1 MKETKTKR
9 PKTKSQKV
17 ALVSLIIFAVLLIIS
32 FLPVPYESMG
42 ISTVPIAIIF
52 LVSLFVLYV
61 SLFGLIADMAAKKG
75 RSWQAFFWLSLLVT
89 PIVMLIIAA
98 SVSPLPGS
106 AAYVAPVPTPSNP
119 GSPDIAQEIEKLGSL
134 KEQGLITKAE
144 FEAKKKELLDRI

>member
-1 MKETKTKR
+1 MEEKKPKR
-9 PKTKSQKV
+9 PKTNSQKV
-17 ALVSLIIFAVLLIIS
+17 ALVSLITSAVILPTGFIPDQFPGMGITLGVIFAASLL
-32 FLPVPYESMG
+32 
-42 ISTVPIAIIF
+42 
-52 LVSLFVLYV
+52 VLYF
-61 SLFGLIADMAAKKG
+61 SLFGLIADMAARKG

-106 AAYVAPVPTPSNP
+106 VAYVAPVSTPSNS
-119 GSPDIAQEIEKLGSL
+119 GSPDVAKEIEKLGSL